1 MTKNEAAVIMAYTG
15 QVMLVGDDLDIFHRY
30 IERILNR
37 PVFTHELGSESVL
50 DEIKEKSKNDF
61 LDICKNAVDTHGSDP
76 LVCAL
81 EEAKQLN
88 KDLAIGCGNRKVRA
102 YDVNKSFLIRELIE
116 TAMGRETESERSERE
131 RYLSKEIVDGMK
143 VILHED

>member
-15 QVMLVGDDLDIFHRY
+15 QVMLAGDDFDIFHLY
-30 IERILNR
+30 IQKILKR
-37 PVFTHELGSESVL
+37 PVFTYELGSESVW

-61 LDICKNAVDTHGSDP
+61 LDICKNAVDTHGGDP

-88 KDLAIGCGNRKVRA
+88 KDLAIGCGNREVRT

-116 TAMGRETESERSERE
+116 TAMGLKVE
-131 RYLSKEIVDGMK
+131 KE
-143 VILHED
+143 